1 MHPDSSTAS
10 EITFLDK
17 KQKIIPVNSSIKPK
31 IGKDI
36 LELLTSGMYLDPL
49 VLFREYIQNSVDSID
64 QALEENI
71 LQDISD
77 AEIQI
82 NLDHQNRT
90 ILIIDN
96 GKGIPNNQFENI
108 MLSLGDSN
116 KKDTTARGMRGVG
129 RLAGLGYCQSLIFR
143 SSSPEDDYI
152 FEAKWDCRK
161 IKSLLNEN
169 NTLDLVAL
177 LKEVVSF
184 KKIKNYLSRPHFFEV
199 EIQKPVRLKW
209 DILMNEN
216 LIREYLSQV
225 APVPF
230 SNDFSFKRDLE
241 KTIKKEDRNYRYYK
255 IVIKLAEMELEL
267 DDKPNSFQIFKPYTD
282 SFFLNTTLSDSVHS
296 FESIKIM
303 GIDGDIAAVG
313 WILHGS
319 YMGAIPNKALIGGL
333 RARVGNIM
341 IDNKHLFRDCFSES
355 RFSSWTMGEIHVL
368 DMRIIPNGRRDG
380 FEENKHYENLRNYIS
395 LTATE
400 ISNRCRVNSI
410 YRNKIRKTSF
420 KLTDAEHILKIVA
433 KSYLSKNKRGEYLN
447 KSTLLLLDAEKDLNT
462 LEAYLGNQQITPDF
476 FEQYEDLKKLF
487 KKVNKYYQSIQSD
500 LENIGFE
507 FKGVSKVKL
516 NAYKEIF
523 DLILENSNDRKVATR
538 LIERIIRRIESKTTK
553 K

>member
-1 MHPDSSTAS
+1 MHPDNSTAS

-36 LELLTSGMYLDPL
+36 LELLTSGMYLNPL

-71 LQDISD
+71 LQDVSD

-96 GKGIPNNQFENI
+96 GKGIPNDQFEDT
-108 MLSLGDSN
+108 MLSLGDSK

-184 KKIKNYLSRPHFFEV
+184 KKIKNYLGRPHFFEV

-209 DILMNEN
+209 DLLMNEN
-216 LIREYLSQV
+216 RIREYLSQV

-241 KTIKKEDRNYRYYK
+241 KTIKKDDRNYRYYK

-267 DDKPNSFQIFKPYTD
+267 DDQPYSFQIFKPYAD

-303 GIDGDIAAVG
+303 GMDGEIAAVG
-313 WILHGS
+313 
-319 YMGAIPNKALIGGL
+319 
-333 RARVGNIM
+333 
-341 IDNKHLFRDCFSES
+341 
-355 RFSSWTMGEIHVL
+355 
-368 DMRIIPNGRRDG
+368 
-380 FEENKHYENLRNYIS
+380 
-395 LTATE
+395 
-400 ISNRCRVNSI
+400 
-410 YRNKIRKTSF
+410 
-420 KLTDAEHILKIVA
+420 
-433 KSYLSKNKRGEYLN
+433 
-447 KSTLLLLDAEKDLNT
+447 
-462 LEAYLGNQQITPDF
+462 
-476 FEQYEDLKKLF
+476 
-487 KKVNKYYQSIQSD
+487 
-500 LENIGFE
+500 
-507 FKGVSKVKL
+507 
-516 NAYKEIF
+516 
-523 DLILENSNDRKVATR
+523 
-538 LIERIIRRIESKTTK
+538 
-553 K
+553 